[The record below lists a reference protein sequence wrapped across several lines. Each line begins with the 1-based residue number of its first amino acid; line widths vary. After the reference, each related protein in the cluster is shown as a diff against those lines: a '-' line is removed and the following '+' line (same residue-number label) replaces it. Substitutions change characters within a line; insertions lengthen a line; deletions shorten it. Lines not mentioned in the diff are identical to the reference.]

1 MTARTFGEKMK
12 RTSRS
17 FTTCCLGLAI
27 LFAAAEGLWAQVSPE
42 APQQTP
48 VPFTAAFP
56 IRPKADPATLARG
69 KQDYNTNC
77 AYCHGEDAR
86 GGDNGGV
93 NLLRSEVVMKDQ
105 NGERLRTF
113 LLNESGEEHAAAREG
128 ILKFNLTSAQAN
140 DLQAYLGDL
149 AAFIHDF
156 RLSSRDP
163 GRMRPPT
170 TLVGDATA
178 GQKYFEQKC
187 ASCHSASG
195 DLKGIASRITDPRS
209 LQQTW
214 LMPAVYG
221 FRGFNPPPDV
231 PTHVPP
237 ATVTVTTP
245 DGRKMEGRLGRI
257 DDFLV
262 TLTTADGTSHT
273 IRRDGEVPK
282 VEVHDPMKPHKEL
295 LPFYTDT
302 DIHNVTAYLATL
314 K

>member
-1 MTARTFGEKMK
+1 MK
-12 RTSRS
+12 RISRS
-17 FTTCCLGLAI
+17 FTTCWFGLAI
-27 LFAAAEGLWAQVSPE
+27 LFAAPEGLWAQVSPVSPE

-48 VPFTAAFP
+48 LPFTAAFP
-56 IRPKADPATLARG
+56 ARPKADPATLARG

-93 NLLRSEVVMKDQ
+93 NLLRSEVIMKDQ

-128 ILKFNLTSAQAN
+128 ILKFNLTSAQAD
-140 DLQAYLGDL
+140 DLQAYLADL

-170 TLVGDATA
+170 ILVGDAMA
-178 GQKYFEQKC
+178 GQTYFEQKC
-187 ASCHSASG
+187 AACHSASG
-195 DLKGIASRITDPRS
+195 DLKGIASRIPDPRS

-214 LMPAVYG
+214 LMPAVSG
-221 FRGFNPPPDV
+221 SRGMPPPDA

-237 ATVTVTTP
+237 VTVTVTMP
-245 DGRKMEGRLGRI
+245 DGRKMEGRLGRV

-262 TLTTADGTSHT
+262 TLTTADGTPQT
-273 IRRDGEVPK
+273 VRRDGEVPK
-282 VEVHDPMKPHKEL
+282 VEIHDPMKPHKDL
-295 LPFYTDT
+295 LPLYMDT
-302 DIHNVTAYLATL
+302 DIHNVTAYLSTL

>member
-1 MTARTFGEKMK
+1 MK

-17 FTTCCLGLAI
+17 LTTCWFGLAI
-27 LFAAAEGLWAQVSPE
+27 VFVAAEGLWAQVSPE

-48 VPFTAAFP
+48 ERPFIAAFP
-56 IRPKADPATLARG
+56 TRPKADAATLARG
-69 KQDYNTNC
+69 KQNYNTNC

-86 GGDNGGV
+86 GGDNDGV

-113 LLNESGEEHAAAREG
+113 LLNESGAEHAAAREG
-128 ILKFNLTSAQAN
+128 ILKFNLTSAQAD
-140 DLQAYLGDL
+140 DLQAYLADL

-170 TLVGDATA
+170 ILVGDATA

-221 FRGFNPPPDV
+221 FRGFSPPPDV

-237 ATVTVTTP
+237 PTVTVTTP

-257 DDFLV
+257 DDFVV
-262 TLTTADGTSHT
+262 TLTTADGTSLT

-295 LPFYTDT
+295 LPVYTDT
-302 DIHNVTAYLATL
+302 DIHNVTAYLSTL

>member
-1 MTARTFGEKMK
+1 MK
-12 RTSRS
+12 RTSRCL
-17 FTTCCLGLAI
+17 TTCWFGLAI
-27 LFAAAEGLWAQVSPE
+27 LFAAPEGLWAQVSPVSPE

-48 VPFTAAFP
+48 LPFTAAFP
-56 IRPKADPATLARG
+56 ARPKADPATLARG

-128 ILKFNLTSAQAN
+128 ILKFNLTSAQAD
-140 DLQAYLGDL
+140 DLQAYLADL

-170 TLVGDATA
+170 VLVGDAAA

-195 DLKGIASRITDPRS
+195 DLKGIASRIPDPRS

-214 LMPAVYG
+214 LMPAVSG
-221 FRGFNPPPDV
+221 SRGMPPPDA

-237 ATVTVTTP
+237 VTVTVTMP
-245 DGRKMEGRLGRI
+245 DGRKMEGRLGRV
-257 DDFLV
+257 DEFLV
-262 TLTTADGTSHT
+262 TLTTADGTPQT
-273 IRRDGEVPK
+273 VRRDGEVPK
-282 VEVHDPMKPHKEL
+282 VEIHDPMKPHKDL
-295 LPFYTDT
+295 LPLYMDT
-302 DIHNVTAYLATL
+302 DIHNVTAYLSTL